1 VRPARDDLVPGDGRA
16 AADDAVDGEDRPGDP
31 VQVADVFRDHLREDA
46 DVARVAERTA
56 TTSGTARMAGS
67 VWLTH
72 RDMNATSSQ
81 PRARRSRRWRKGLN
95 APSPARCR
103 SRAWTARNPARASR
117 PASVKAGWIVGS
129 RAKRNRVGCT
139 AAPEQLAGLPVS
151 PAWSGRSAFVH
162 AEMAQL
168 WLLPDV
174 LVRLA
179 GDGGGAPPGWSGGKR
194 YGPSGLFATERGAC
208 PQHPD
213 RRWRVRHNPC

>member
-1 VRPARDDLVPGDGRA
+1 VHRDDFWHRQDGGVGLADPQGHERHELA
-16 AADDAVDGEDRPGDP
+16 AEG
-31 VQVADVFRDHLREDA
+31 
-46 DVARVAERTA
+46 AE
-56 TTSGTARMAGS
+56 
-67 VWLTH
+67 
-72 RDMNATSSQ
+72 
-81 PRARRSRRWRKGLN
+81 
-95 APSPARCR
+95 
-103 SRAWTARNPARASR
+103 
-117 PASVKAGWIVGS
+117 VKALAKGVERAVSGEVPQPGVDSQEPCEGEPSGIGEGWLDRGS

-139 AAPEQLAGLPVS
+139 AAPEQLAGLPGS